1 MPNPPPPSVRWRVT
15 CTGRTSAAPP
25 DPHALWEAGEMANA
39 EYWAEKLVP
48 GSEFTAEQYG
58 TTTRARGGAIA
69 SVRMVVR
76 VRATE
81 KSEAE
86 STVRRLVEEA
96 MPRVEFIDFVAE
108 PIVGRFVEGSAG
120 EPVCSFCG
128 KSQAQVKTLI
138 AGPGVYICDVCVEM
152 MSEIVEDDAPRD
164 G

>member
-1 MPNPPPPSVRWRVT
+1 
-15 CTGRTSAAPP
+15 
-25 DPHALWEAGEMANA
+25 MANA
-39 EYWAEKLVP
+39 EYWAETLVP
-48 GSEFTAEQYG
+48 GSEFTVEQYG

-76 VRATE
+76 MRAAE

-86 STVRRLVEEA
+86 STVRRLIEEA

-108 PIVGRFVEGSAG
+108 SIVGRFVEGSAG

-138 AGPGVYICDVCVEM
+138 AGPGVYVCDECVTM
-152 MSEIVEDDAPRD
+152 MSEIIDGDAEPTEE
-164 G
+164 